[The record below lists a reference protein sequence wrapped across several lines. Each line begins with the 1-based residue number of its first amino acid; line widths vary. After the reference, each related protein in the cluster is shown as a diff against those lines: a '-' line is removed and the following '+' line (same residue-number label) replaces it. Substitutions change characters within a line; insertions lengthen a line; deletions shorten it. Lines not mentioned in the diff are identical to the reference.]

1 MTLFWATR
9 LGHAPLLALAL
20 LAAASTARL
29 QTAQA
34 TEPTADDTRAVATCL
49 ALIRGCQL
57 PDGAFAQVSPGN
69 KPNAPVWIA
78 PYFANYA
85 ALALLAGHACTK
97 NPDDLARVGR
107 WLAWCAKHQSAN
119 GYWDDF
125 EGTAAAY
132 ADNGKVDAWD
142 SSAALFLL
150 VAGRY
155 HCAGGQ
161 VTEEVTAATKRAL
174 ACIEKI
180 TDSDGLTWATP
191 TYKIKFLMDNVEV
204 CAGLRA
210 SATQTSTVH
219 ADRIAKKLF
228 DFWQPAD
235 NRFAYALSTDGT
247 FESGLAKPYPH
258 GLAQLFGIA
267 FVEVKAT
274 TWSSVTQAFSPEN
287 GPAASTGTEWWLV
300 AASRLRGDAAKE
312 WRARMVKD
320 VASFT
325 PQNVYIHRPA
335 LAVLGFLEGADWMMK

>member
-1 MTLFWATR
+1 MRFSKWMLASAVCVYAGFV
-9 LGHAPLLALAL
+9 HALPDAEG
-20 LAAASTARL
+20 
-29 QTAQA
+29 QA
-34 TEPTADDTRAVATCL
+34 VTTCL
-49 ALIRGCQL
+49 SIIRGCQL

-85 ALALLAGHACTK
+85 ALALLTSHEHTK
-97 NPDDLARVGR
+97 NSDDLGRVGR
-107 WLAWCAKHQSAN
+107 WLAWCAKHQTAD
-119 GYWDDF
+119 GYWNDF

-132 ADNGKVDAWD
+132 SDNGKVDAWD

-155 HCAGGQ
+155 HRAGGQ
-161 VTEEVTAATKRAL
+161 TTEEVAAATQRAL
-174 ACIEKI
+174 ACIEKV
-180 TDSDGLTWATP
+180 TDADGLTWATP
-191 TYKIKFLMDNVEV
+191 THRVKYLMDNVEV

-210 SATQTSTVH
+210 TATQTS
-219 ADRIAKKLF
+219 AARAARIAKKLF

-235 NRFAYALSTDGT
+235 NRFAYAQHANGSLEGGLS
-247 FESGLAKPYPH
+247 KPYPH

-267 FVEVKAT
+267 FVDAKAT
-274 TWSSVTQAFSPEN
+274 AWSSVTQAFSPED
-287 GPAASTGTEWWLV
+287 GPAASTGTEWWLI

-320 VASFT
+320 VTSFG

-335 LAVLGFLEGADWMMK
+335 LAALGLLDGADWMTQ